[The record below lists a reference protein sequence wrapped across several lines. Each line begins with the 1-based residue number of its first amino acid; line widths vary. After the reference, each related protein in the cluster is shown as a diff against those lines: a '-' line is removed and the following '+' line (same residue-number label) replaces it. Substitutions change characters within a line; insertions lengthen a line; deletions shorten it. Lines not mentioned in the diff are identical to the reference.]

1 MLVDFSLVRKSKM
14 KILWR
19 QILNMN
25 VRVVVVVVKLNFSES
40 DPVCCAGTT
49 IIFN

>member
-1 MLVDFSLVRKSKM
+1 MEAHAKLVDFSFVKKSKK

-19 QILNMN
+19 QTLN
-25 VRVVVVVVKLNFSES
+25 VAVVVKLNFSES
-40 DPVCCAGTT
+40 DPACCAGTT